1 MLGLRSGRTRPAV
14 AAAICAAGLAI
25 GLGGSA
31 LLAQLNE
38 GNPVPNTEST
48 PNNIPC
54 VDEGACTPVPPYSPC
69 GFTLGYCT
77 WGTLQSGPIDA
88 ETCTGTAQGVNC
100 TDTGQKAC
108 AVYNQGQCE
117 WLDNGVEICN
127 PLFDQGGHP
136 LPISSLN
143 EVDTCTQSG
152 P

>member
-1 MLGLRSGRTRPAV
+1 MFRAIRERLNWQSGKSRLAM

-54 VDEGACTPVPPYSPC
+54 VDEGAFTPQT
-69 GFTLGYCT
+69 TLGACTLTSTYCDAGI
-77 WGTLQSGPIDA
+77 WSGPIDA
-88 ETCTGTAQGVNC
+88 ESCSGTAQGVNC
-100 TDTGQKAC
+100 TDTGVKAC
-108 AVYNQGQCE
+108 AIYEEGKCE
-117 WLDNGVEICN
+117 PSDSGFFCIWDNHTTLASTN
-127 PLFDQGGHP
+127 
-136 LPISSLN
+136 S
-143 EVDTCTQSG
+143 VDTCTQS